1 MPLDING
8 IRFEHFPEKWTSDKM
23 LPVMT
28 LEQCEELEGYWDK
41 YEACKSRPT
50 PTKFCQEYFSVLG
63 KKRTKEAL
71 SNNVNG

>member
-23 LPVMT
+23 LLVMT

-41 YEACKSRPT
+41 YEVGPSR
-50 PTKFCQEYFSVLG
+50 
-63 KKRTKEAL
+63 
-71 SNNVNG
+71 